1 MITHCPDEQIA
12 RVLEYLELRFG
23 LDRSLFAGFGF
34 YAGAKG
40 RVILGPRDLPASLN
54 ADTAGLLIARV
65 HRSVKPTTNL
75 FQVFGKHVTRNRILL
90 SPEQAI
96 RFLQGLDLVI
106 CEQDQVLATPGYVL
120 IQYDDYSLGCGAF
133 RDNNV
138 KNMLPR
144 AKRLEVKFF

>member
-1 MITHCPDEQIA
+1 MITRCPDDQKT
-12 RVLEYLELRFG
+12 RVLEYLETRFG
-23 LDRSLFAGFGF
+23 LDQALFAGFGF

-40 RVILGPRDLPASLN
+40 RVILGPQVLPEALK

-75 FQVFGKHVTRNRILL
+75 FQVFGKNVTRNRIIL
-90 SPEQAI
+90 SPEQAL
-96 RFLQGLDLVI
+96 RFLQGLDI
-106 CEQDQVLATPGYVL
+106 TISEQDQVLATPGYVL

-133 RDNNV
+133 RDDSI

-144 AKRLEVKFF
+144 AKRLEVKYF